1 MKPGPAPKP
10 TALKLIDG
18 NPGRRKIEPGE
29 VHPPVAAPNCPNH
42 LNPEARTEWQRIMP
56 LLLKNHLVTEIDT
69 AALALY
75 CQSWGRWSEAEQ
87 KIAEQRAKGGDGLL
101 IKAPSG
107 YPIQNPYLAI
117 ANRAME
123 DCYKYL
129 QQFGLSPSARTRVT
143 ASPQG
148 DLFGYGNENQKN
160 LGAGRFFA

>member
-1 MKPGPAPKP
+1 MKSGPPPKP
-10 TALKLIDG
+10 TALKLIEG
-18 NPGRRKIEPGE
+18 NPGRRQIGNNEPR
-29 VHPPVAAPNCPNH
+29 PNIVAPDCPAH
-42 LNPEARTEWQRIMP
+42 LNDDARAEWKRLMP
-56 LLLKNHLVTEIDT
+56 LLLKNLLVSELDT

-75 CQSWGRWSEAEQ
+75 CQSWGRWCEAER
-87 KIAEQRAKGGDGLL
+87 KIAEMREKGGDGLL

-129 QQFGLSPSARTRVT
+129 QQFGLSPSARTRVQ

-148 DLFGYGNENQKN
+148 DLFGYGQNDQNQ
-160 LGAGRFFA
+160 GAGRFFK